1 MNSPRRTALSLSYN
15 GKNVS
20 AAITDQLE
28 SFTYTDVASGE
39 TDTLAIVLSEIKH
52 KWISAWFPEEE
63 DYIESTIQVK
73 DWNTKGD
80 NRQLKCG
87 KFMIDDF
94 SFRGPPDVYNLNA
107 ISCPINSDFASTTKS
122 KTWSKTTLKGIASTI
137 AKNAGI
143 TLYYDATAYSIDKL
157 EQSGETDMSFLFR
170 TCENYGLGMKIYNAK
185 LVIFREEDYEK
196 KASIGTIDKKDC
208 ESYDLNGTLVGKY
221 HGVIMKYT
229 VAKTNKTYS
238 YEYMASKGNRILKVN
253 EKADSLADAEI
264 KAKAKLRKSN
274 KDARTINLHLKG
286 DIKYVAG
293 TCFDVTGFG
302 KFNGKYYID
311 KAIHTL
317 TGGYTVN
324 LQMHMVSADSK
335 NKSK

>member
-1 MNSPRRTALSLSYN
+1 MNSPRRTALSLAYN
-15 GKNVS
+15 GKNIS
-20 AAITDQLE
+20 TSITDQLE

-73 DWNTKGD
+73 DWNTQGD

-122 KTWSKTTLKGIASTI
+122 KPWNKTTLKGIASTI

-143 TLYYDATAYSIDKL
+143 TLYYDATAYNIDKL

-170 TCENYGLGMKIYNAK
+170 TCENYGLAMKIYNAK

-196 KASIGTIDKKDC
+196 KASNGTIDKKDC

-229 VAKTNKTYS
+229 VAKTNKTYT
-238 YEYMASKGNRILKVN
+238 YKYMASKGKRILKVN

-274 KDARTINLHLKG
+274 KNARTINLHLKG
-286 DIKYVAG
+286 DVKYVAG

>member
-1 MNSPRRTALSLSYN
+1 MNSPRRTTLSLDYN

-20 AAITDQLE
+20 TAITDQLE

-52 KWISAWFPEEE
+52 KWISDWFPDEE
-63 DYIESTIQVK
+63 DYIESTIKVK
-73 DWNTKGD
+73 DWNTQGD

-87 KFMIDDF
+87 KFMVDDF

-107 ISCPINSDFASTTKS
+107 ISCPINSDFSSTSKS
-122 KTWSKTTLKGIASTI
+122 KTWSKTTVKGIAATI

-143 TLYYDATAYSIDKL
+143 TLYYDATAYNIDKL

-170 TCENYGLGMKIYNAK
+170 TCENYGLGMKIYNTK

-196 KASIGTIDKKDC
+196 KASIGTIDKKNCD
-208 ESYDLNGTLVGKY
+208 SYDLNGTLIGKY

-238 YEYMASKGNRILKVN
+238 YEYMASKGKRILKVN

-286 DIKYVAG
+286 DVKYVAG
-293 TCFDVTGFG
+293 TCFEVTGFG